1 MFRKIILLILNRK
14 NCINVLVTT
23 CQLVPALSKVILYGL
38 GGVFDIENIYSATKI
53 GKESCFERIHTRFG
67 RKPTYVVIGD
77 GRDEELAAKQVRTNS
92 TNSHRIKTILSS
104 LAFLAI
110 LAR

>member
-1 MFRKIILLILNRK
+1 M
-14 NCINVLVTT
+14 
-23 CQLVPALSKVILYGL
+23 ILYGL

-77 GRDEELAAKQVRTNS
+77 GRDEEVAAKQVRKPI
-92 TNSHRIKTILSS
+92 RRS
-104 LAFLAI
+104 LALRGFLPFLVG
-110 LAR
+110 LALLACQ

>member
-1 MFRKIILLILNRK
+1 MAYISNESIKYHQTTVNKFEEIFDEKIFSYCRK

-67 RKPTYVVIGD
+67 RKPTYVVVGD
-77 GRDEELAAKQVRTNS
+77 GRDEELAAKQVS
-92 TNSHRIKTILSS
+92 
-104 LAFLAI
+104 
-110 LAR
+110 

>member
-1 MFRKIILLILNRK
+1 M
-14 NCINVLVTT
+14 
-23 CQLVPALSKVILYGL
+23 SKVILYGL

-77 GRDEELAAKQVRTNS
+77 GRDEELAAKQVNNGKKRNS
-92 TNSHRIKTILSS
+92 IL
-104 LAFLAI
+104 LIFLFI
-110 LAR
+110 